1 MSRSYRKPY
10 CAVTGVYTDSHD
22 DKKHAARCVR
32 RSQDAWV
39 RDVLAQRIDPDEV
52 PVPDRL
58 ECKYNDVWS
67 WGRDGHKRLQT
78 PDAYA
83 WSRYCLIQLHVELG
97 SRAVHFEMESQALSQ
112 IVSRRINSDGQSASF
127 TPKMSEVRPL
137 HPVPCYNE
145 LIPVFGRGRES
156 PGRSGP

>member
-97 SRAVHFEMESQALSQ
+97 VAWEYEKKLAQEPFISKWRAKLSR
-112 IVSRRINSDGQSASF
+112 
-127 TPKMSEVRPL
+127 K
-137 HPVPCYNE
+137 
-145 LIPVFGRGRES
+145 
-156 PGRSGP
+156 